1 MKGFGQHTYLDQ
13 QNSTMH
19 HTNFSSI
26 LKSTIALG
34 SMLGISSVIGVQTL
48 PFISPEPDGRPR
60 PFTQELDGHPRPF
73 TAESDVRPRP
83 FSAETIAFNQPPA
96 APTTEPAAEPVTTPD
111 TQPPLPPQNT
121 PPDFENDPVF
131 QEIKKAFMPG
141 ANKESQRV
149 EDRSNAIATI
159 PDAQWHAVEHLLQA
173 ARELETVERS
183 HLQNRDSSQATK
195 TREWIQQI
203 RTTAS
208 QLIQSP

>member
-1 MKGFGQHTYLDQ
+1 MKGFGQHAYLDQ

-19 HTNFSSI
+19 HTNFSSV

-48 PFISPEPDGRPR
+48 HFISPES
-60 PFTQELDGHPRPF
+60 EGH
-73 TAESDVRPRP
+73 PRP
-83 FSAETIAFNQPPA
+83 FSAETIAFNQPP
-96 APTTEPAAEPVTTPD
+96 TERITAPAAEPVTAPD
-111 TQPPLPPQNT
+111 SPPPGLPPQNI

-131 QEIKKAFMPG
+131 QEIKKAFMPS
-141 ANKESQRV
+141 ANKESQLAD
-149 EDRSNAIATI
+149 DRSNAMATI

-173 ARELETVERS
+173 ARELESVERS